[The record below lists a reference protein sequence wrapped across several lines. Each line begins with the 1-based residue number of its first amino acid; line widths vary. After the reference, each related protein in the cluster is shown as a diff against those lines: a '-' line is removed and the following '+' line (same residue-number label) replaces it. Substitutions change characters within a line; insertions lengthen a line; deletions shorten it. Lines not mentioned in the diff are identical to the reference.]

1 MDDYKERYRR
11 YLENLLVN
19 AGDDPDARLKA
30 IATLRAS
37 HERLLINNPRLAGT
51 DTEALL
57 NAAVEAVI
65 AEYSGPDG
73 PVQAGPTDDAYVPA
87 ADERREHAH
96 QSEAPPQPSPS
107 FSAEPAAPAPAPAR
121 KTGLLSRHM
130 PVFRAGAGAACAVL
144 AVLAATSL
152 AGVSFGD
159 KARRAALFEEEHQ
172 RSAARLPE
180 VVGFLGRIVEEVER
194 MQQDNP
200 DRLVEIAGRRFVGI
214 QRLSRDLSSQQ
225 PADLPS
231 GSLFL
236 VRANAEGYKV
246 LFTWPL
252 CRAAAIEMPHM
263 VDPERRNDG
272 LNCSHFGLWNEA
284 GSGL

>member
-19 AGDDPDARLKA
+19 AGNDPDARLKA

-73 PVQAGPTDDAYVPA
+73 PVQADPTGDAYVPA

-107 FSAEPAAPAPAPAR
+107 FSAEPAAR
-121 KTGLLSRHM
+121 RGILSRKL
-130 PVFRAGAGAACAVL
+130 PVFLAGAVAACAVL
-144 AVLAATSL
+144 VVLAATSL

-159 KARRAALFEEEHQ
+159 TARRATLFEQEHQ
-172 RSAARLPE
+172 RAAARLPE

-200 DRLVEIAGRRFVGI
+200 DRLVEIAGRRFVGV

-284 GSGL
+284 GSGF